1 MRPVLIGALPCL
13 LLTQAPASPPLSP
26 ALTFESILSHAKP
39 GLEQLRLAFWLA
51 ERNREVAGSAGF
63 LREGPTFGITAGP
76 RRSVGLPGS
85 SDQSADVDLPL
96 FLSPGTR
103 NSLVRALDQAD
114 PLLREAAH
122 REGLLRLRQAY
133 LDAWLEQ
140 QMARLRQQD
149 LQTVEVWLHAAKVR
163 LESGADPAF
172 QVALV
177 EGEILKA
184 QMELADSRRRALTAW
199 TTLRSQTDL
208 PDQPVPLAEPQAVP
222 VQDPSGLFSRYQTAP
237 LRRALTVRLEVE
249 RENLRHREA
258 LGLSRWSL
266 RGSYAKEGEDR
277 IAKVGMA
284 YRFSRPGEAAAVRRE
299 TEAGLASL
307 QRELQLALAELDG
320 RFQSALERLE
330 ILGGMAP
337 RRSFQSAIQAVGL
350 RLQSGKERPSDALPI
365 RRQLLEAEVAGLRR
379 QHAQHLIQAELQ
391 ALTEGVT
398 P

>member
-1 MRPVLIGALPCL
+1 MRRVLLGALPCL
-13 LLTQAPASPPLSP
+13 LLAQAPASQPSPPT
-26 ALTFESILSHAKP
+26 LTFESLLSHAKP
-39 GLEQLRLAFWLA
+39 GLDQLRLAVWLA
-51 ERNREVAGSAGF
+51 ERSREVAGSAGF
-63 LREGPTFGITAGP
+63 LRDGPTLGVTAGP
-76 RRSVGLPGS
+76 RRSAGLPSS

-103 NSLVRALDQAD
+103 NSLLRALDQAD
-114 PLLREAAH
+114 PLLREAAR
-122 REGLLRLRQAY
+122 RESLLRLRQAY

-140 QMARLRQQD
+140 QVAYLREQD
-149 LQTVEVWLHAAKVR
+149 LQTVATWLKAAQVR

-184 QMELADSRRRALTAW
+184 QLELADSRRRASAAW
-199 TTLRSQTDL
+199 STLRSQTDL
-208 PDQPVPLAEPQAVP
+208 PEQPVPLAEPGALSAQHSVALV
-222 VQDPSGLFSRYQTAP
+222 SRYQAAP
-237 LRRALTVRLEVE
+237 LRRALSARLEVE

-284 YRFSRPGEAAAVRRE
+284 YRFSRPGEAAALRRE

-307 QRELQLALAELDG
+307 QRELEIALTELDG
-320 RFQSALERLE
+320 RFQSALERLQ

-337 RRSFQSAIQAVGL
+337 SRSFQAAIQAVGL
-350 RLQSGKERPSDALPI
+350 RLQAGKERPSDALPI

-379 QHAQHLIQAELQ
+379 QHAQHLLQAELQ

>member
-1 MRPVLIGALPCL
+1 MRRLLIGALPCL
-13 LLTQAPASPPLSP
+13 LLAQAPASPPLSP
-26 ALTFESILSHAKP
+26 GLTFEGILSRAKP
-39 GLEQLRLAFWLA
+39 GLEQLRLTTWLA
-51 ERNREVAGSAGF
+51 ERSREVAGSAGF
-63 LREGPTFGITAGP
+63 LREGPTLGLTTGP
-76 RRSVGLPGS
+76 RRAAGLPGT

-103 NSLVRALDQAD
+103 GRLVKALDQAD
-114 PLLREAAH
+114 PLLREAAR

-140 QMARLRQQD
+140 QVAHLRQQD
-149 LQTVEVWLHAAKVR
+149 LQTVEVWLKAAQVR

-184 QMELADSRRRALTAW
+184 QLELADSRRRAATAW

-208 PDQPVPLAEPQAVP
+208 PEQPVPLADPGPISPQDSATL
-222 VQDPSGLFSRYQTAP
+222 SSRYQSAP

-266 RGSYAKEGEDR
+266 RGSFAKEGEDR

-284 YRFSRPGEAAAVRRE
+284 YRFSRPGEVAAVRRE

-307 QRELQLALAELDG
+307 QRELELALAELDG
-320 RFQSALERLE
+320 RFQAAQERLQL
-330 ILGGMAP
+330 LGGSAP
-337 RRSFQSAIQAVGL
+337 RRSFQPAIEAVGL
-350 RLQSGKERPSDALPI
+350 RLQSGRERPSDALPI

-379 QHAQHLIQAELQ
+379 QHAQHLVQAELQ

>member
-1 MRPVLIGALPCL
+1 MRRVLLGALPCL
-13 LLTQAPASPPLSP
+13 LLAQAPASPPAAP
-26 ALTFESILSHAKP
+26 AFTFESILRHARP
-39 GLEQLRLAFWLA
+39 GLEQLRLAAWLA
-51 ERNREVAGSAGF
+51 ERNREVSGSAGF
-63 LREGPTFGITAGP
+63 LREGPTLGLTTGP
-76 RRSVGLPGS
+76 RRAAGLPGT
-85 SDQSADVDLPL
+85 SDQTADVDLPL
-96 FLSPGTR
+96 FLSPGAR

-114 PLLREAAH
+114 PLLREAAR
-122 REGLLRLRQAY
+122 RESLLRLRQAY

-140 QMARLRQQD
+140 EVARLRQQD
-149 LQTVEVWLHAAKVR
+149 LRTVEVWLKAAQVR

-184 QMELADSRRRALTAW
+184 QLELADSRRRASAAW
-199 TTLRSQTDL
+199 STLRSQTDL
-208 PDQPVPLAEPQAVP
+208 PEQPVPLADPGPVP
-222 VQDPSGLFSRYQTAP
+222 AQDSSKLASGYQSAP
-237 LRRALTVRLEVE
+237 LRRALSARLEVE

-284 YRFSRPGEAAAVRRE
+284 YRFSRPGEAAALRRE

-307 QRELQLALAELDG
+307 QRELEIALTELDG
-320 RFQSALERLE
+320 RFQSALERLQ

-337 RRSFQSAIQAVGL
+337 SRSFQAAIQAVGL
-350 RLQSGKERPSDALPI
+350 RLQSGRERPSDALPI